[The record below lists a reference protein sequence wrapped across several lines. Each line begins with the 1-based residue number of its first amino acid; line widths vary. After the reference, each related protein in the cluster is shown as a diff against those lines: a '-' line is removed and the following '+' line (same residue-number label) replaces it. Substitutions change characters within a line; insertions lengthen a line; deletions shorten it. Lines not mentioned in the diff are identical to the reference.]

1 MVRPYLKHAHSLIHT
16 GTTRILALFLILAL
30 SALACNLPGSELTS
44 GLETETSTP
53 ADTATTPPDSGT
65 SGPEGG
71 TPTDTPVATDVT
83 GQTPLPTATSS
94 QPCNLASF
102 VSDVTIPDGT
112 QIELNQAFSK
122 TWRLKNAGTCTW
134 TSGYSLVFESG
145 DQMGGPASQTL
156 TNGSV
161 APGGNLDITVNLAA
175 PGGAGTYRGNW
186 KIREPGG
193 AVFGLSNG
201 PFWVEIKAVAQGA
214 PPPPA
219 LPAWPVYKQ
228 GNQGPEVKAIQY
240 LLRFHG
246 QNPTPDGIFGPATK
260 TAVQAFQNG
269 EGLNPDGI
277 VGSKTWGALI
287 SGAQISSGSSG
298 QAVRA
303 AQSLLADKYGYGIA
317 VDGAF
322 GPATRNAVKD
332 FQSGNGLDSDGIV
345 GPQTWQALVGY

>member
-1 MVRPYLKHAHSLIHT
+1 MSSKFLNRRQHFFFRN
-16 GTTRILALFLILAL
+16 GTRILALFLSLAL
-30 SALACNLPGSELTS
+30 AALACNLPGSEPS
-44 GLETETSTP
+44 PGP
-53 ADTATTPPDSGT
+53 DTA
-65 SGPEGG
+65 
-71 TPTDTPVATDVT
+71 TPTDTAVT
-83 GQTPLPTATSS
+83 PAETAIPADTPTLDAGASPTPLPTVGSS
-94 QPCNLASF
+94 DTCNLASF
-102 VSDVTIPDGT
+102 VTDVTIPDGT
-112 QIELNQAFSK
+112 QIEFNQTFSK

-134 TSGYSLVFESG
+134 TSGYTLVFESG

-161 APGGNLDITVNLAA
+161 APGQNLDITVNLVA
-175 PGGAGTYRGNW
+175 PGSAGTYRGNW

-193 AVFGLSNG
+193 ALFGLSNG

-219 LPAWPVYKQ
+219 LPAWPVFKQ
-228 GNQGPEVKAIQY
+228 GNQGPEVQAIQY

-246 QNPTPDGIFGPATK
+246 GNPTPDGIYGPATK
-260 TAVQAFQNG
+260 AAVQAFQNG

-277 VGSKTWGALI
+277 VGPQTWGALI

-303 AQSLLADKYGYGIA
+303 AQTLLADKYGYGIA

-332 FQSGNGLDSDGIV
+332 FQSDHDLASDGIV
-345 GPQTWQALVGY
+345 GPLTWQALVGY